1 MQNLVPG
8 SKCVV
13 YISTSHEEIAKT
25 SGTFEGFVPVG
36 EESSLCI
43 TLDENH
49 GALAGKMRLIPTNM
63 IVAIDII
70 EAAEEEEKT
79 ENYEETHYYG

>member
-1 MQNLVPG
+1 MENLLPG

-13 YISTSHEEIAKT
+13 YVSTSHDEIAKT
-25 SGTFEGFVPVG
+25 RGTFEGFVPVG

-43 TLDENH
+43 VLDESH
-49 GALAGKMRLIPTNM
+49 GELKGKVRLIPTNV

-70 EAAEEEEKT
+70 EAAEPEETKDG
-79 ENYEETHYYG
+79 YEDTHYYG